1 MDVSNRVMVALS
13 GGVDSAVAAYLLK
26 DQGYEVVGVTM
37 CLGVTTQDTGKIRCC
52 GPREIEDAKSVCRAL
67 GIGHYV
73 LDFAPELQ
81 HFVIEPFVS
90 EYSIGRTPNPC
101 VECNR
106 RIKFGVLLEK
116 ALSMGFDFLATGHY
130 AVMERANGAC
140 LLKLPQDR
148 KKDQTYFL
156 AGIPRE
162 ALEHIIFPLAGLTK
176 DKVRAIAERENLPVS
191 SKPDS
196 QDICFIPAG
205 GVGEFLKERIDE
217 NPGDIVDRK
226 GNIIGRHRGIPF
238 YTIGQRSGLGISR
251 GKPQYVLSLDAELN
265 RVIVGDRAFLSTRGL
280 VADSVNLFV
289 DDLPKKVYG
298 KIRYAHAPAPCTVAL
313 ENEDLFV
320 LFDEH
325 QEAITPGQTIV
336 LYDNGAVLASGIIRE
351 VIGQESASRAKP
363 DRASL

>member
-1 MDVSNRVMVALS
+1 MGNRVMVALS

-37 CLGVTTQDTGKIRCC
+37 CLGVTVQDTGKIRCC
-52 GPREIEDAKSVCRAL
+52 GPREIEDARSVCQAL

-81 HFVIEPFVS
+81 RFVIEPFVC
-90 EYSIGRTPNPC
+90 EYSLGRTPNPC

-130 AVMERANGAC
+130 AVRERVNGTC

-176 DKVRAIAERENLPVS
+176 DQVRAIAERENLPVS

-196 QDICFIPAG
+196 QDICFIPTG
-205 GVGEFLKERIDE
+205 GVGEFLKQRIDE
-217 NPGDIVDRK
+217 SPGDIVDRN
-226 GNIIGRHRGIPF
+226 GNVFGRHRGIPF

-251 GKPQYVLSLDAELN
+251 GKPQYVLSLDAALN
-265 RVIVGDRAFLSTRGL
+265 RVVVGDRESLSTRGL

-289 DDLPKKVYG
+289 DDLPEKVYG
-298 KIRYAHAPAPCTVAL
+298 KIRYAHTPASCTVAL
-313 ENEDLFV
+313 VNEELFV
-320 LFDEH
+320 LFDKA

-336 LYDNGAVLASGIIRE
+336 LYDNGTVLASGIIRE
-351 VIGQESASRAKP
+351 AIEPDPAGLAKHG
-363 DRASL
+363 RASL